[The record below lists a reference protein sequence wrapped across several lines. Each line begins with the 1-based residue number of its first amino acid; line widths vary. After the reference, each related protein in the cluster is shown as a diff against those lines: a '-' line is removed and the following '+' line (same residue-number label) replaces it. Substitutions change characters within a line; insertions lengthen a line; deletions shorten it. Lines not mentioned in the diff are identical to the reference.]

1 MKGHVRKRGSKWC
14 FVLDIGTDPTT
25 GKRKQKWFS
34 GFKTKKEAEKAM
46 IDKMH
51 ELEQGMY
58 VEPSKTTI
66 KEYFEQWLE
75 DYAKSALRPT
85 SFQTYYT
92 LIHQHIIPSIGHIT
106 LQQLQPMHLQRFYNE
121 QLQRGRVDGKGGLS
135 SQSVVKLHV
144 IIKSALGHAVKWQL
158 INRNVADLAD
168 PPAIRKRDIITLEA
182 DEVTHFLELAKESR
196 YYIAFLLAISTGLRR
211 GEILGLR
218 WKDIQFEEK
227 RASIQKNLVVV
238 KGTPLLQEPKTKG
251 SKRSISLPTTT
262 VDALRKYKKVQAQE
276 KLKQGAL
283 YQDNDLIVTT
293 RFGTPV
299 NPRHLLRSF
308 YNLIKKANLPSI
320 RFHDLRHTHATL
332 MLQQGVHPK
341 IVSERLGHSNTRI
354 TMDIYSH
361 VLPSMQEEAVDQFEE
376 MFLKNSHSKTKML

>member
-106 LQQLQPMHLQRFYNE
+106 QQLQPMHLQRFYNE

>member
-1 MKGHVRKRGSKWC
+1 
-14 FVLDIGTDPTT
+14 
-25 GKRKQKWFS
+25 
-34 GFKTKKEAEKAM
+34 M
-46 IDKMH
+46 IAQIH

-58 VEPSKTTI
+58 VEPSKTTL
-66 KEYFEQWLE
+66 KEYFVRWLE
-75 DYAKSALRPT
+75 DYAKTALRPT

-121 QLQRGRVDGKGGLS
+121 QLQKGRVDGQGGLS
-135 SQSVVKLHV
+135 AQSVVKLHV

-168 PPAIRKRDIITLEA
+168 PPAIRKKDIVTLNAE
-182 DEVTHFLELAKESR
+182 EVAHFLELAKESR
-196 YYIAFLLAISTGLRR
+196 YYITYLLAITTGLRR

-218 WKDIQFEEK
+218 WKDIHFEEK

-238 KGTPLLQEPKTKG
+238 KGTPILQEPKTNG
-251 SKRSISLPTTT
+251 SKRSISLPITT
-262 VDALRKYKKVQAQE
+262 VEALKKYKRIQSQE
-276 KLKQGAL
+276 KLKQGIN
-283 YQDNDLIVTT
+283 YQDNDLIVATSV
-293 RFGTPV
+293 GTPV
-299 NPRHLLRSF
+299 NPRNLPRSF
-308 YNLIKKANLPSI
+308 YQLMKKANLADI

-354 TMDIYSH
+354 TADIYSH
-361 VLPSMQEEAVDQFEE
+361 VLPSMQEEAVDQFEK
-376 MFLKNSHSKTKML
+376 MFLENSQTKAKLL